1 MADNPYILD
10 QKTHDEV
17 FEIIKKD
24 FLSNSQS
31 VEKPGLVIT
40 GGQPASGKG
49 KLAGEAA
56 LDFANRGGSVIV
68 DPDRLRQYH
77 PQYEALQE
85 SNDKTSSGF
94 THPDAK
100 KWSLELAEEAV
111 KGRKNII
118 LDQTSADYDTLKN
131 TVAKYR
137 EADYQHIELKIM
149 AVPEMTSE
157 QGIYHRYEMEK
168 QEKGTGRFV
177 SPEVHH
183 EIYDKLA
190 NTVQRVDESK
200 IVDRFTVYDRYYK
213 PIQQKDFER
222 ERNREFTPDEK
233 SYHDYK
239 WTQVTDLMK
248 LRDAPYQEIVAVQLL
263 QERDREKLNIK
274 VDEKQMDSTA
284 HNKAEIGKQA
294 DPVKAEKEIDQ
305 RPTAK
310 VYIGKYAEQVAQ
322 LETNLENS
330 KLPKDQ
336 QKEHIKGND
345 KLDLERLDREKKDFT
360 RSIENL
366 KTIDPKEFQELK
378 EQGYK
383 IEVYD
388 LSKQN
393 SNQREYGQ
401 KPNINDEKQTAN
413 ELKKIVDRYQQ
424 SEIPKPGRTYE
435 GVIMSRGEDTT
446 LQKTATGK
454 FIVHETEN
462 LRQLKASDMHRPISI
477 KYESANQTDVKQI
490 TFDKLRQNEAKEM
503 QASKGHD
510 YNKEQAS
517 FER

>member
-17 FEIIKKD
+17 FKIIKKD

-31 VEKPGLVIT
+31 VDKPGLVIT

-77 PQYEALQE
+77 PQYEDLQAT
-85 SNDKTSSGF
+85 NDKTSSGF

-118 LDQTSADYDTLKN
+118 LDQTSADYDTLKK
-131 TVAKYR
+131 TVEKYR

-149 AVPEMTSE
+149 AVPEITSE

-213 PIQQKDFER
+213 PIQQKDFEQ
-222 ERNREFTPDEK
+222 ERNREFSPDEK

-239 WTQVTDLMK
+239 WTQVTELMK
-248 LRDAPYQEIVAVQLL
+248 LRDAPYQEVVAVQML
-263 QERDREKLNIK
+263 QERDREKLKIK
-274 VDEKQMDSTA
+274 MEEKIMDNTTL
-284 HNKAEIGKQA
+284 NKTQSGKQA
-294 DPVKAEKEIDQ
+294 EPVKAEKEIDQ

-310 VYIGKYAEQVAQ
+310 IYIGKYAEQVAQ

-336 QKEHIKGND
+336 QKEHIKGSD
-345 KLDLERLDREKKDFT
+345 KTDLNRVNREKKDFT

-366 KTIDPKEFQELK
+366 KTLDPKEFQDLK

-383 IEVYD
+383 VQVYD

-393 SNQREYGQ
+393 SNPREYGQ
-401 KPNINDEKQTAN
+401 KQNMNDEKQVAT
-413 ELKKIVDRYQQ
+413 ELKKIVDSYQQ

-454 FIVHETEN
+454 FVVHETEN
-462 LRQLKASDMHRPISI
+462 LRQLKATDMHRPISI
-477 KYESANQTDVKQI
+477 KYESANQTNVKQI

-503 QASKGHD
+503 QADKGHEF
-510 YNKEQAS
+510 NKEQAT